1 MKKILFLLLLVLA
14 LGALGVLGCG
24 EDAPPVASL
33 EVSPKSVR
41 LPFPELHT
49 IHLSWQPTAPLEG
62 FTGSPT
68 VFVHLL
74 DDNGKVVR
82 TFDHTFPDRWREG
95 TTVGY
100 DLKLYQSALAPALN
114 PGRYRLTIGL
124 AGKEK
129 ERWTLDGVGE
139 PVARREYLAAE
150 VDVPP
155 PPPNKKSGPRF
166 TYSDDWMPTEPG
178 GDRQVLARRWLTDK
192 GGIRVAGLRRPG
204 HIWLVL
210 RIPPP
215 EIAGKLNVTDGGQ
228 PALRIEG
235 SCGDFEAS
243 LSGPGIHEVEMPL
256 VDPPKNGQCRLELK
270 PNFTFGSPGRSVS
283 LENAAWAPNPAAAQP
298 RGAAKAG
305 AAGSPSA
312 P

>member
-1 MKKILFLLLLVLA
+1 MKKTLFLLLLVLA

-41 LPFPELHT
+41 LPYPELHT
-49 IHLSWQPTAPLEG
+49 IHLSWQPSAPLEG
-62 FTGSPT
+62 FTGTPT

-95 TTVGY
+95 AAVGY

-124 AGKEK
+124 AGQAKQ
-129 ERWTLDGVGE
+129 RWTLDGVGE

-166 TYSDDWMPTEPG
+166 TFSEHWLPTEPG
-178 GDRQVLARRWLTDK
+178 GDRQVLARRWLSDN
-192 GGIRVAGLRRPG
+192 GGIRVAGLRQPG
-204 HIWLVL
+204 HVWLVL

-215 EIAGKLNVTDGGQ
+215 EIAGPLKVREGGQ
-228 PALRIEG
+228 PSVRIEG

-256 VDPPKNGQCRLELK
+256 VEPPKSGQCRLELK
-270 PNFTFGSPGRSVS
+270 PNFTFGAPARSVS
-283 LENAAWAPNPAAAQP
+283 LENAAWAPDDGQP
-298 RGAAKAG
+298 RAAAKAG
-305 AAGSPSA
+305 APNSPSA

>member
-1 MKKILFLLLLVLA
+1 MKKILFPLLLVFV
-14 LGALGVLGCG
+14 LGALGCG
-24 EDAPPVASL
+24 EDAPPVAAL

-49 IHLSWQPTAPLEG
+49 IHLSWQPSAALEG
-62 FTGSPT
+62 FTGTPT

-95 TTVGY
+95 AAVGY

-124 AGKEK
+124 AGQGKQ
-129 ERWTLDGVGE
+129 RWTLDGVGD

-166 TYSDDWMPTEPG
+166 TFSEHWLPPEPG
-178 GDRQVLARRWLTDK
+178 GDRQVLARRWLTAG
-192 GGIRVAGLRRPG
+192 GGIRVAGLRKPG
-204 HIWLVL
+204 HVWLVL

-215 EIAGKLNVTDGGQ
+215 EIAGRLNVKEGGQ
-228 PALRIEG
+228 PAVRIEG

-256 VDPPKNGQCRLELK
+256 VEPPKSGQCRLELK
-270 PNFTFGSPGRSVS
+270 PNFTFGAPARSVS
-283 LENAAWAPNPAAAQP
+283 LENAAWSPDDGQARAS
-298 RGAAKAG
+298 GAARPAG
-305 AAGSPSA
+305 AP
-312 P
+312 

>member
-1 MKKILFLLLLVLA
+1 MKKILFPLLLMLA

-24 EDAPPVASL
+24 EDAPPVATL
-33 EVSPKSVR
+33 EVTPRSLR

-49 IHLSWQPTAPLEG
+49 IHLSWNPSAPLEG
-62 FTGSPT
+62 FTGTPT

-82 TFDHTFPDRWREG
+82 TFDHTFPGRWREG
-95 TTVGY
+95 TAVGY
-100 DLKLYQSALAPALN
+100 DLKLYQSAVSPALN
-114 PGRYRLTIGL
+114 PGRYRLTVGL
-124 AGKEK
+124 AGEGKQ
-129 ERWTLDGVGE
+129 RWPIDGVGE

-166 TYSDDWMPTEPG
+166 TFSEHWMPIEPG
-178 GDRQVLARRWLTDK
+178 GDRQVLARRWLTGN

-204 HIWLVL
+204 HVWLVL

-215 EIAGKLNVTDGGQ
+215 EIAGTLNVQGGGQ
-228 PALRIEG
+228 PAVRIEG

-256 VDPPKNGQCRLELK
+256 VDPPKTGQCRLELK
-270 PNFTFGSPGRSVS
+270 PNFTFGSPPRSVS
-283 LENAAWAPNPAAAQP
+283 LENAAWSPDEGAQP
-298 RGAAKAG
+298 RPAGAKAG
-305 AAGSPSA
+305 AAK
-312 P
+312 

>member
-1 MKKILFLLLLVLA
+1 MKKILLLLLLVFA
-14 LGALGVLGCG
+14 LGALGVVGCG
-24 EDAPPVASL
+24 EDAPPVATL

-41 LPFPELHT
+41 LPHPELHT
-49 IHLSWQPTAPLEG
+49 VHLSWQPSAPLEG
-62 FTGSPT
+62 FTGPPT

-95 TTVGY
+95 TAVGY
-100 DLKLYQSALAPALN
+100 DLKLYQSALAPTLN

-124 AGKEK
+124 AGKDK
-129 ERWTLDGVGE
+129 QRWALDGVGD
-139 PVARREYLAAE
+139 PVARLEYLAAE

-166 TYSDDWMPTEPG
+166 TFSEHWLAPEPG
-178 GDRQVLARRWLTDK
+178 GDRQVLARRWLTENG
-192 GGIRVAGLRRPG
+192 GGIRVAGLRQPG

-210 RIPPP
+210 SIPPP
-215 EIAGKLNVTDGGQ
+215 AVVGTLNVKEGGQ
-228 PALRIEG
+228 PTVRIEG
-235 SCGDFEAS
+235 SCGEFEAS

-256 VDPPKNGQCRLELK
+256 VEPPKNGQCRLELK
-270 PNFTFGSPGRSVS
+270 PNFTFGSPPRSVS
-283 LENAAWAPNPAAAQP
+283 LENAAWAPDDGKP
-298 RGAAKAG
+298 RAAAKAG
-305 AAGSPSA
+305 APNSPSA